1 MENPLI
7 SYVLTTYNCERFAE
21 DSIKCALAQT
31 YSPLEI
37 VVCDDCST
45 DRTFEVI
52 EDAVAKYRGPHKV
65 VLHKNERNLGITRN
79 MNNAYL
85 NLASGEI
92 IVAAHGDDISI
103 AGRTQISYDYL
114 KAHPDTM
121 AVSMSM
127 EARDESGKVLLGHSA
142 KVAEVHEYELDSL
155 ANIPAPS
162 RCFYKK
168 VMTTFGPLRDDC
180 PTEDELVSFRAM
192 LLGKTAFLPRG
203 GVIYRKHSQSSS
215 NPENFKKFPLERIL
229 NQQKVDMDIAISLGL
244 LTEEKKQALMARLT
258 DNMNRRILYRQY
270 FAERSLATLI
280 RYISSPLVGFRLKF
294 YQIKEHLLYKLG
306 KR

>member
-1 MENPLI
+1 MEKSLI
-7 SYVLTTYNCERFAE
+7 SYVVTTYNCEKFAE
-21 DSIKCALAQT
+21 EAIKCALAQT

-37 VVCDDCST
+37 VVCDDAST
-45 DRTFEVI
+45 DNTFEVI
-52 EDAVAKYRGPHKV
+52 QGIVAKYDGPHKV
-65 VLHKNERNLGITRN
+65 VLYKNEKNLGITRN

-92 IVAAHGDDISI
+92 IVAAHGDDVSISE
-103 AGRTQISYDYL
+103 RTQISYDYL

-127 EARDESGKVLLGHSA
+127 EAHDEKGKVLMGHSA
-142 KVAEVHEYELDSL
+142 KVNEEHVYELESL

-180 PTEDELVSFRAM
+180 PTEDELISFRAM
-192 LLGKTAFLPRG
+192 LLGKTAFIPVV

-215 NPENFKKFPLERIL
+215 NPENFKKFPLDRIL
-229 NQQKVDMDIAISLGL
+229 NQQKVDMELAMKLGL
-244 LTEEKKQALMARLT
+244 LTEEKEQALIQRLT
-258 DNMNRRILYRQY
+258 INMNRRILYRQY
-270 FAERSLATLI
+270 FADRSLKTLF
-280 RYISSPLVGFRLKF
+280 RYISSPLVGFRLKI
-294 YQIKEHLLYKLG
+294 YQIREHVLYKLG
-306 KR
+306 RR

>member
-7 SYVLTTYNCERFAE
+7 SYVVTTYNCEKFAAE
-21 DSIKCALAQT
+21 AIKCALAQT

-37 VVCDDCST
+37 VVCDDAST
-45 DRTFEVI
+45 DNTFEVI
-52 EDAVAKYRGPHKV
+52 QDIVAKYNGPHKV
-65 VLHKNERNLGITRN
+65 VLHKNEKNLGITRN
-79 MNNAYL
+79 MNHAYL

-92 IVAAHGDDISI
+92 IVAAHGDDVSISE
-103 AGRTQISYDYL
+103 RTQLSYDYL

-127 EARDESGKVLLGHSA
+127 EARDEKGNVLLGHSA
-142 KVAEVHEYELDSL
+142 KVNEVHVYELESL

-180 PTEDELVSFRAM
+180 PTEDELISFRAM
-192 LLGKTAFLPRG
+192 LLGKTAFIPVV

-215 NPENFKKFPLERIL
+215 NPENFKKFPLDRIL
-229 NQQKVDMDIAISLGL
+229 NQQKVDMELAMKLGL
-244 LTEEKKQALMARLT
+244 LTEEKEQALIQRLT
-258 DNMNRRILYRQY
+258 LNMNRRILYRQY
-270 FAERSLATLI
+270 FAERSLKTLF
-280 RYISSPLVGFRLKF
+280 RYISSPLVSYRSKI
-294 YQIKEHLLYKLG
+294 YQIKEHVLYKLG
-306 KR
+306 RR